1 MQSKDTKR
9 DNLSLT
15 NSLYHLLLQTITAK
29 SYKLGNSVAKK
40 VEEFCDD
47 VYVEFLKKAAKKK
60 VKFVT
65 GQNK

>member
-29 SYKLGNSVAKK
+29 SYKLGDSVAKK
-40 VEEFCDD
+40 VEEFCD
-47 VYVEFLKKAAKKK
+47 VCVEFLKKAAKKK
-60 VKFVT
+60 VKLVT